1 MSYLLQA
8 LCELAVAQA
17 RHDWKQIKGI
27 VRWCDA
33 HYMEVACGI
42 VGLPLLALIILEVIC
57 WMMLREQNA
66 ALAELA
72 LRLR

>member
-17 RHDWKQIKGI
+17 QHDWKQIKGI
-27 VRWCDA
+27 MKWCDV

-42 VGLPLLALIILEVIC
+42 VGLPLLGLIILEVIC
-57 WMMLREQNA
+57 WVMLREQKA
-66 ALAELA
+66 ELAELA

>member
-57 WMMLREQNA
+57 WIMLREQNA

-72 LRLR
+72 MRFR

>member
-27 VRWCDA
+27 MRWCDA

-42 VGLPLLALIILEVIC
+42 IGLPLLALIVLEVIC
-57 WMMLREQNA
+57 WMMLREQRA
-66 ALAELA
+66 ELAELA

>member
-27 VRWCDA
+27 VRWCD
-33 HYMEVACGI
+33 
-42 VGLPLLALIILEVIC
+42 GLPLLGLIILEVIC
-57 WMMLREQNA
+57 WVMLREQRA
-66 ALAELA
+66 ELAELA

>member
-42 VGLPLLALIILEVIC
+42 VGLPLLGLIILEVIC
-57 WMMLREQNA
+57 WVMLREQRA
-66 ALAELA
+66 ELAELA

>member
-1 MSYLLQA
+1 M
-8 LCELAVAQA
+8 AVAQA

-57 WMMLREQNA
+57 WIMLREQNA

-72 LRLR
+72 MRFR

>member
-8 LCELAVAQA
+8 LCELAVTQA

-27 VRWCDA
+27 MRWCDA

-72 LRLR
+72 MKFR

>member
-42 VGLPLLALIILEVIC
+42 VGLPLLALITLEVIC

-72 LRLR
+72 MRFR

>member
-72 LRLR
+72 MRFR

>member
-1 MSYLLQA
+1 MKYLLQE
-8 LCELAVAQA
+8 LCEMAVTQA

-72 LRLR
+72 MRFR